1 MFSMPTRLNQPA
13 ALAPTRILEPKRHSS
28 DQSFA
33 GIKPQIRQNIS
44 QLSKDRKF
52 RNESPRRKTT
62 DQQENEEDEF
72 HYLYKN
78 AVMPS
83 EAYAWEK
90 NVARKVSRP
99 FDLKGSHIIG
109 SLPSIS
115 TSPSAFSFPEQS
127 LRESIPKSIDP
138 WIDDSKT
145 DSFISTSTIDNPP
158 PTPPP
163 KITIESD
170 EQPTPKATQVAFNI
184 ATAVRKAPSINSF
197 TANGSFLG
205 LPEEADMFYRSNV
218 VWGEVD
224 LNQDQQ
230 ASHMKLAAAQHLSPT
245 SADPRRRLK
254 VTDLQFEDAESDPN
268 RAKNEESYDL
278 NDITEKSEPLDK
290 PLPHLPDVSG
300 PSEYSM
306 STYFQSSAIIPKA
319 AESPEVLHSLNSQPL
334 PQWKSSTPGRFKHR
348 AVSTK
353 FYEHCDEPEENEGG
367 QGATIPNRTVHSSS
381 ELEHSRQDVRVERE
395 STRAKHGQARSVSS
409 TTTANTIGKSHC
421 PAESTLTRN
430 QIHAVARQQASD
442 SVIDYSIAPAKSIMD
457 TMTNMINSAKGSKSN
472 RGSFEL
478 NDHAVVRA
486 STAENQT
493 VNSLVENEDVEI
505 IGDLTFA
512 SSRRP
517 SVSSSVNTMGAISF
531 ASATAPRISFRSWHD
546 RDTPSQDSPAY
557 HAVRTRSQS
566 DGPVPRCIFGIST
579 IFSQSKP
586 GPNKKGHRSILD
598 PLSSFD
604 PHVPILPSKA
614 IPNDNWILITNT
626 AEDDILRKGWKDVEM
641 RWVEG
646 ESFWG
651 WMMRKIRGEC
661 WNTVVAREKRA
672 DEQLRMMELSDGKGG

>member
-1 MFSMPTRLNQPA
+1 MPTRLNQPA

-33 GIKPQIRQNIS
+33 GIKSQIRQNIS
-44 QLSKDRKF
+44 QLSKDREV

-62 DQQENEEDEF
+62 DQQENEDDEF

-90 NVARKVSRP
+90 NVARKASRP

-138 WIDDSKT
+138 WFDDSKT
-145 DSFISTSTIDNPP
+145 DSFISTSTINNPP

-218 VWGEVD
+218 VWGDLD

-230 ASHMKLAAAQHLSPT
+230 ASHKKLAAAQHLSPT
-245 SADPRRRLK
+245 SADPHKRLK
-254 VTDLQFEDAESDPN
+254 VTDLQFEDAESDAN

-278 NDITEKSEPLDK
+278 NDVTEKSEPLDK

-306 STYFQSSAIIPKA
+306 STYSQSSAIMPKA
-319 AESPEVLHSLNSQPL
+319 AESPEVLHSLNSRPL
-334 PQWKSSTPGRFKHR
+334 PQWKSSTPGRFRHR

-367 QGATIPNRTVHSSS
+367 QGAAIPNQTVHSSS
-381 ELEHSRQDVRVERE
+381 ELGHPRQDVQVERE

-421 PAESTLTRN
+421 PAGSTLTRN
-430 QIHAVARQQASD
+430 QIHAVAHQQASD
-442 SVIDYSIAPAKSIMD
+442 SVIDHSIAPAKPIMD
-457 TMTNMINSAKGSKSN
+457 TMTNRINSAKGSKST
-472 RGSFEL
+472 RGSLEL

-493 VNSLVENEDVEI
+493 VNSLLENEDVEI

-531 ASATAPRISFRSWHD
+531 ASVTAPRISFRSRHD
-546 RDTPSQDSPAY
+546 HNTPSQDSPAY
-557 HAVRTRSQS
+557 QAVRTRSQS
-566 DGPVPRCIFGIST
+566 DEPVPRCIFGIST
-579 IFSQSKP
+579 LFSQSKP
-586 GPNKKGHRSILD
+586 GPNRKGHRSILD

-604 PHVPILPSKA
+604 PHVPIVPSKA
-614 IPNDNWILITNT
+614 MPNDNWILITNT
-626 AEDDILRKGWKDVEM
+626 TEDDILRKGWKDVEM